1 MSDDEKNPLLL
12 PHQSINDDDLQ
23 AKVDTEP
30 RHPRLRWGHYLM
42 GPCLTLHLLSFMYT
56 NQVIGQYIY
65 YYFAKHYYP
74 GSPILHDQ
82 GGSECHINKTSL
94 AYTQR
99 THVQK
104 LTSEWLIFAAIF
116 SNAPAI
122 VSDIVLGSFSDKYGR
137 KLFVII
143 SLLGTFLKTV
153 LTAVAMSTGTS
164 LTYIYLFMAIEGV
177 TGGWCLVLSLGYA
190 YMSDLTTIGKSRTFA
205 FALVEISVG
214 FGLVLSGVSAGYLI
228 KDAGFVYSMIVISS
242 LNAFNLVAVL
252 MFLPESLDSSMHQT
266 TRIRDLMKGAFTFY
280 IRDTSKEGKRWKFI
294 LLTLSYIAL
303 TMSFVGRE
311 SVELLYQLNAPFC
324 WDSVKIGWYSSSV
337 YIVRNIIGLSS
348 IKLLKYCL
356 LDNVIVIIS
365 GLSSIL
371 AYVMEAFAVNDAML
385 FSVPAIGIFTFLASP
400 VIRSVMS
407 QITPPDQQ
415 GALFS
420 GIAVVQSVCTVVN
433 EILTRSIYTATVT
446 SFRGF
451 VFLEFAGCSLLMLG
465 LYICF
470 IIGSKLSK

>member
-1 MSDDEKNPLLL
+1 
-12 PHQSINDDDLQ
+12 
-23 AKVDTEP
+23 
-30 RHPRLRWGHYLM
+30 
-42 GPCLTLHLLSFMYT
+42 
-56 NQVIGQYIY
+56 
-65 YYFAKHYYP
+65 
-74 GSPILHDQ
+74 
-82 GGSECHINKTSL
+82 
-94 AYTQR
+94 
-99 THVQK
+99 
-104 LTSEWLIFAAIF
+104 
-116 SNAPAI
+116 
-122 VSDIVLGSFSDKYGR
+122 
-137 KLFVII
+137 
-143 SLLGTFLKTV
+143 
-153 LTAVAMSTGTS
+153 MSTGTS

-415 GALFS
+415 GLCFCILSIELVCFTYLYNLNLYLVVLLFTYLHNHFVS
-420 GIAVVQSVCTVVN
+420 LNVLFFTHLYFLSTVFIIN
-433 EILTRSIYTATVT
+433 IYLLPLSLTR
-446 SFRGF
+446 
-451 VFLEFAGCSLLMLG
+451 VFIIHISVQYISLLWG
-465 LYICF
+465 C
-470 IIGSKLSK
+470 IITYCKLTFFHCY